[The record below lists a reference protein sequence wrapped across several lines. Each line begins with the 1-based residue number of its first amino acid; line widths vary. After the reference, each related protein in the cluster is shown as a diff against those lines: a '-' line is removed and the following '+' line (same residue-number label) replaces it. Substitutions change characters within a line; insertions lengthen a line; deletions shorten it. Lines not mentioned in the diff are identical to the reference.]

1 MANFKSRIWELDA
14 LRGVCILC
22 VIVVHFLF
30 DLSFFGGLSLTLPA
44 WYVFLQEYGGA
55 IFVVL
60 SGVCVTLGSK
70 SVRRGLIVFSCGM
83 LITAVTYGMYRL
95 GMSGMDVVVKFGV
108 LHLLGVC
115 MLVYP
120 AFKKLPP
127 AALALL
133 GLAIAITGYAIRGV
147 VVPQRWL
154 HIERL
159 FPPLPAAGLFFD
171 RRSHRQNSLPRKE
184 DASSRRVSENRHCP
198 LFLLVRAAVAVH
210 LPPASADRLRP
221 SRVCPASAR
230 IIQHKKSFPHRTTN
244 AWCSVREAFFCFS

>member
-30 DLSFFGGLSLTLPA
+30 DLSFFGGLDLTLPA
-44 WYVFLQEYGGA
+44 WYVFIQEYGGA

-70 SVRRGLIVFSCGM
+70 SVRRGLIVFACGM
-83 LITAVTYGMYRL
+83 LMTAVTYGMYRL
-95 GMSGMDVVVKFGV
+95 GMSGADVVVKFGV

-154 HIERL
+154 FPLGLTYEGFTSSDYFPL
-159 FPPLPAAGLFFD
+159 FPQLGYFLIGAAIGKTAYREKKTLLPGAFQKTGI
-171 RRSHRQNSLPRKE
+171 
-184 DASSRRVSENRHCP
+184 
-198 LFLLVRAAVAVH
+198 
-210 LPPASADRLRP
+210 
-221 SRVCPASAR
+221 AR
-230 IIQHKKSFPHRTTN
+230 
-244 AWCSVREAFFCFS
+244 FFCWCGRQSLFIYLLHQPIVYGLLEFVLLLRG

>member
-14 LRGVCILC
+14 LRGVCIAC

-30 DLSFFGGLSLTLPA
+30 DLSFFGGLDLTLPA
-44 WYVFLQEYGGA
+44 WYVFIQEYGGA

-70 SVRRGLIVFSCGM
+70 SVRRGLIVFACGM

-95 GMSGMDVVVKFGV
+95 GMSGADVVVKFGV

-133 GLAIAITGYAIRGV
+133 GLAIAITGYAIRSV
-147 VVPQRWL
+147 IVPQRWL
-154 HIERL
+154 FPLGLTYEGFTSSDYFPL
-159 FPPLPAAGLFFD
+159 FPQLGYFLIGAAIGKTAYHEKRTLLPGAFQKTGI
-171 RRSHRQNSLPRKE
+171 
-184 DASSRRVSENRHCP
+184 
-198 LFLLVRAAVAVH
+198 
-210 LPPASADRLRP
+210 
-221 SRVCPASAR
+221 AR
-230 IIQHKKSFPHRTTN
+230 
-244 AWCSVREAFFCFS
+244 FFCWCGRQSLFIYLLHQPIVYGLLELVLLLRG

>member
-1 MANFKSRIWELDA
+1 MANSKPRIWELDA

-30 DLSFFGGLSLTLPA
+30 DLSFFGGLDLTLPA
-44 WYVFLQEYGGA
+44 WYVFIQEYGGA

-70 SVRRGLIVFSCGM
+70 SVLRGLIVFACGM

-95 GMSGMDVVVKFGV
+95 GMSGADVVVKFGV

-147 VVPQRWL
+147 VVPQHW
-154 HIERL
+154 L
-159 FPPLPAAGLFFD
+159 FPLGLTYEGFT
-171 RRSHRQNSLPRKE
+171 
-184 DASSRRVSENRHCP
+184 SSDYFP
-198 LFLLVRAAVAVH
+198 LFPQLGYFLIGAAIGKTAYREKRTFLPGAFQQTPVA
-210 LPPASADRLRP
+210 R
-221 SRVCPASAR
+221 
-230 IIQHKKSFPHRTTN
+230 
-244 AWCSVREAFFCFS
+244 FFCWCGRQSLFIYLLHQPIVYGLLEFVLLLRG

>member
-30 DLSFFGGLSLTLPA
+30 DLSFFGGLDLTLPA

-70 SVRRGLIVFSCGM
+70 SVRRGLIVFACGM

-95 GMSGMDVVVKFGV
+95 GMSGADVVVKFGV

-127 AALALL
+127 AMLTVL
-133 GLAIAITGYAIRGV
+133 GLVIAITGYAIRGII
-147 VVPQRWL
+147 VPQRWL
-154 HIERL
+154 FPLGLTYEGFTSSDYFPL
-159 FPPLPAAGLFFD
+159 FPQLGYFLIGAAIGKTAYREKRTLLPGSF
-171 RRSHRQNSLPRKE
+171 QKTPI
-184 DASSRRVSENRHCP
+184 
-198 LFLLVRAAVAVH
+198 
-210 LPPASADRLRP
+210 
-221 SRVCPASAR
+221 AR
-230 IIQHKKSFPHRTTN
+230 
-244 AWCSVREAFFCFS
+244 FFCWCGRQSLFIYLLHQPIVYGLLEFVLLLRG

>member
-1 MANFKSRIWELDA
+1 MANSKPRIWELDA

-30 DLSFFGGLSLTLPA
+30 DLSFFGGLDLTLPA
-44 WYVFLQEYGGA
+44 WYVFIQEYGGA

-70 SVRRGLIVFSCGM
+70 SVRRGLIVFACGM

-95 GMSGMDVVVKFGV
+95 GMSGADVVVKFGV

-147 VVPQRWL
+147 VVPQHW
-154 HIERL
+154 L
-159 FPPLPAAGLFFD
+159 FPLGLTYEGFT
-171 RRSHRQNSLPRKE
+171 
-184 DASSRRVSENRHCP
+184 SSDYFP
-198 LFLLVRAAVAVH
+198 LFPQLGYFLIGAAIGKTAYREKKTLLPGSFQKTPVA
-210 LPPASADRLRP
+210 R
-221 SRVCPASAR
+221 
-230 IIQHKKSFPHRTTN
+230 
-244 AWCSVREAFFCFS
+244 FFCWCGRQSLFIYLLHQPIVYGLLELVLLLRG

>member
-1 MANFKSRIWELDA
+1 MANSKPRIWELDA

-22 VIVVHFLF
+22 VLVVHFLF
-30 DLSFFGGLSLTLPA
+30 DLSFFGGLDLTLPA
-44 WYVFLQEYGGA
+44 WYVFIQEYGGA

-95 GMSGMDVVVKFGV
+95 GMSGADVVVKFGV

-133 GLAIAITGYAIRGV
+133 GLAIAITGYAIRSV
-147 VVPQRWL
+147 IVPQRWL
-154 HIERL
+154 FPLGLTYEGFTSSDYFPL
-159 FPPLPAAGLFFD
+159 FPQLGYFLIGAAIGKTAYREKRTLLPGSF
-171 RRSHRQNSLPRKE
+171 QKTGI
-184 DASSRRVSENRHCP
+184 
-198 LFLLVRAAVAVH
+198 
-210 LPPASADRLRP
+210 
-221 SRVCPASAR
+221 AR
-230 IIQHKKSFPHRTTN
+230 
-244 AWCSVREAFFCFS
+244 FFCWCGRQSLFIYLLHQPIVYGLLEFVLLLRG

>member
-30 DLSFFGGLSLTLPA
+30 DLSFFGGLDLTLPA

-70 SVRRGLIVFSCGM
+70 SVRRGLIVFACGM

-95 GMSGMDVVVKFGV
+95 GMSGADVVVKFGV

-127 AALALL
+127 AMLTVL
-133 GLAIAITGYAIRGV
+133 GLVIAITGYAIRGII
-147 VVPQRWL
+147 VPQRWL
-154 HIERL
+154 FPLGLTCEGFTSSDYFPL
-159 FPPLPAAGLFFD
+159 FPQLGYFLIGAAIGKTAYREKRTLLPGSF
-171 RRSHRQNSLPRKE
+171 QKTGI
-184 DASSRRVSENRHCP
+184 
-198 LFLLVRAAVAVH
+198 
-210 LPPASADRLRP
+210 
-221 SRVCPASAR
+221 AR
-230 IIQHKKSFPHRTTN
+230 
-244 AWCSVREAFFCFS
+244 FFCWCGRQSLFIYLLHQPIVYGLLELVLLLRG

>member
-30 DLSFFGGLSLTLPA
+30 DLSFFGGLDLTLPA
-44 WYVFLQEYGGA
+44 WYVFIQEYGGA

-70 SVRRGLIVFSCGM
+70 SVRRGLIVFACGM

-95 GMSGMDVVVKFGV
+95 GMSGADVVVKFGV

-127 AALALL
+127 AALAVL
-133 GLAIAITGYAIRGV
+133 GLLIAVTGYAIRGV

-154 HIERL
+154 FPLGLTYEGFTSSDYFPL
-159 FPPLPAAGLFFD
+159 FPQLGYFLIGAAIGKTAYREKRTLLPGSF
-171 RRSHRQNSLPRKE
+171 QKTGI
-184 DASSRRVSENRHCP
+184 
-198 LFLLVRAAVAVH
+198 
-210 LPPASADRLRP
+210 
-221 SRVCPASAR
+221 AR
-230 IIQHKKSFPHRTTN
+230 
-244 AWCSVREAFFCFS
+244 FFCWCGRQSLFIYLLHQPIVYGLLELVLLLRG

>member
-1 MANFKSRIWELDA
+1 MANSKPRIWELDA

-30 DLSFFGGLSLTLPA
+30 DLSFFGGLDLTLPA
-44 WYVFLQEYGGA
+44 WYVFIQEYGGA

-70 SVRRGLIVFSCGM
+70 SVRRGLIVFACGM

-95 GMSGMDVVVKFGV
+95 GMSGADVVVKFGV

-127 AALALL
+127 AMLTVL
-133 GLAIAITGYAIRGV
+133 GLVIAITGYAIRGV
-147 VVPQRWL
+147 VVPQHW
-154 HIERL
+154 L
-159 FPPLPAAGLFFD
+159 FPLGLTYEGFT
-171 RRSHRQNSLPRKE
+171 
-184 DASSRRVSENRHCP
+184 SSDYFP
-198 LFLLVRAAVAVH
+198 LFPQLGYFLIGAAIGKTAYREKRTFLPGAFQQTPVA
-210 LPPASADRLRP
+210 R
-221 SRVCPASAR
+221 
-230 IIQHKKSFPHRTTN
+230 
-244 AWCSVREAFFCFS
+244 FFCWCGRQSLFIYLLHQPIVYGLLEFVLLLRG

>member
-1 MANFKSRIWELDA
+1 MANSKPRIWELDA

-30 DLSFFGGLSLTLPA
+30 DLSFFGGLDLTLPA
-44 WYVFLQEYGGA
+44 WYVFIQEYGGA

-70 SVRRGLIVFSCGM
+70 SVRRGLIVFACGM

-95 GMSGMDVVVKFGV
+95 GMSGADVVVKFGV

-147 VVPQRWL
+147 DILQDFKPNDVH
-154 HIERL
+154 HIVNHSESTFL
-159 FPPLPAAGLFFD
+159 FTSDNIWENLEEEALSLSLIHISKKKNFPLA
-171 RRSHRQNSLPRKE
+171 N
-184 DASSRRVSENRHCP
+184 
-198 LFLLVRAAVAVH
+198 H
-210 LPPASADRLRP
+210 LR
-221 SRVCPASAR
+221 
-230 IIQHKKSFPHRTTN
+230 
-244 AWCSVREAFFCFS
+244 

>member
-60 SGVCVTLGSK
+60 SGICVTLGSK
-70 SVRRGLIVFSCGM
+70 SVRRGLIVFACGM

-95 GMSGMDVVVKFGV
+95 GMSGADVVVKFGV

-127 AALALL
+127 AALAVL
-133 GLAIAITGYAIRGV
+133 GLLIAVTGYAIRGII
-147 VVPQRWL
+147 VPQRWL
-154 HIERL
+154 FPLGLTYEGFTSSDYFPL
-159 FPPLPAAGLFFD
+159 FPQLGYFLIGAAIGKTAYREKKTLLPGSF
-171 RRSHRQNSLPRKE
+171 QKTGI
-184 DASSRRVSENRHCP
+184 
-198 LFLLVRAAVAVH
+198 
-210 LPPASADRLRP
+210 
-221 SRVCPASAR
+221 AR
-230 IIQHKKSFPHRTTN
+230 
-244 AWCSVREAFFCFS
+244 FFCWCGRQSLFIYLLHQPIVYGLLELVLLLRG

>member
-1 MANFKSRIWELDA
+1 MANSKPRIWELDA

-30 DLSFFGGLSLTLPA
+30 DLSFFGGLDLTLPA
-44 WYVFLQEYGGA
+44 WYIFIQEYGGA

-70 SVRRGLIVFSCGM
+70 SVRRGLIVFACGM

-95 GMSGMDVVVKFGV
+95 GMSGADVVVKFGV

-127 AALALL
+127 AMLTVL
-133 GLAIAITGYAIRGV
+133 GLVIAITGYAIRGV
-147 VVPQRWL
+147 VVPQHW
-154 HIERL
+154 L
-159 FPPLPAAGLFFD
+159 FPLGLTYEGFT
-171 RRSHRQNSLPRKE
+171 
-184 DASSRRVSENRHCP
+184 SSDYFP
-198 LFLLVRAAVAVH
+198 LFPQLGYFLIGAAIGKTAYREKRTFLPGAFQQTPVA
-210 LPPASADRLRP
+210 R
-221 SRVCPASAR
+221 
-230 IIQHKKSFPHRTTN
+230 
-244 AWCSVREAFFCFS
+244 FFCWCGRQSLFIYLLHQPIVYGLLEFVLLLRG

>member
-1 MANFKSRIWELDA
+1 MANSKPRIWELDA

-30 DLSFFGGLSLTLPA
+30 DLSFFGGLDLTLPA

-60 SGVCVTLGSK
+60 SGGCVTLGSK
-70 SVRRGLIVFSCGM
+70 SVRRGLIVFACGM

-95 GMSGMDVVVKFGV
+95 GMSGADVVVKFGV

-127 AALALL
+127 ATLTVL
-133 GLAIAITGYAIRGV
+133 GLVIAITGYAIRGV

-154 HIERL
+154 FPLGLTYEGFTSSDYFPL
-159 FPPLPAAGLFFD
+159 FPQLGYFLIGAAIGKTAYREKKTLLPGSF
-171 RRSHRQNSLPRKE
+171 QKTP
-184 DASSRRVSENRHCP
+184 
-198 LFLLVRAAVAVH
+198 VA
-210 LPPASADRLRP
+210 R
-221 SRVCPASAR
+221 
-230 IIQHKKSFPHRTTN
+230 
-244 AWCSVREAFFCFS
+244 FFCWCGRQSLFIYLLHQPIVYGLLEFVLLLRG

>member
-30 DLSFFGGLSLTLPA
+30 DLSFFGGLDLTLPA
-44 WYVFLQEYGGA
+44 WYVFIQEYGGA

-60 SGVCVTLGSK
+60 SGICVTLGSK
-70 SVRRGLIVFSCGM
+70 SVRRGLIVFACGM

-127 AALALL
+127 ATLTVL
-133 GLAIAITGYAIRGV
+133 GLVIAITGYAIRGII
-147 VVPQRWL
+147 VPQHW
-154 HIERL
+154 L
-159 FPPLPAAGLFFD
+159 FPLGLTYEGFT
-171 RRSHRQNSLPRKE
+171 
-184 DASSRRVSENRHCP
+184 SSDYFP
-198 LFLLVRAAVAVH
+198 LFPQLGYFLIGAAIGKTAYREKRTFLPGAFQQTPVA
-210 LPPASADRLRP
+210 R
-221 SRVCPASAR
+221 
-230 IIQHKKSFPHRTTN
+230 
-244 AWCSVREAFFCFS
+244 FFCWCGRQSLFIYLLHQPIVYGLLELVLLLRG

>member
-30 DLSFFGGLSLTLPA
+30 DLSFFGGLDLTLPA

-95 GMSGMDVVVKFGV
+95 GMSGADVVVKFGV

-147 VVPQRWL
+147 VVPQHW
-154 HIERL
+154 L
-159 FPPLPAAGLFFD
+159 FPLGLTYEGFT
-171 RRSHRQNSLPRKE
+171 
-184 DASSRRVSENRHCP
+184 SSDYFP
-198 LFLLVRAAVAVH
+198 LFPQLGYFLIGAAIGKTAYREKKTLL
-210 LPPASADRLRP
+210 PGSFQKTGI
-221 SRVCPASAR
+221 AR
-230 IIQHKKSFPHRTTN
+230 
-244 AWCSVREAFFCFS
+244 FFCWCGRQSLFIYLLHQPIVYGLLELVLLLRG

>member
-1 MANFKSRIWELDA
+1 MANSKPRIWELDA

-44 WYVFLQEYGGA
+44 WYVFIQEYGGA

-70 SVRRGLIVFSCGM
+70 SVRRGLIVFACGM

-95 GMSGMDVVVKFGV
+95 GMSGADVVVKFGV

-147 VVPQRWL
+147 VVPQHW
-154 HIERL
+154 L
-159 FPPLPAAGLFFD
+159 FPLGLTYEGFT
-171 RRSHRQNSLPRKE
+171 
-184 DASSRRVSENRHCP
+184 SSDYFP
-198 LFLLVRAAVAVH
+198 LFPQLGYFLIGAAIGKTAYREKRTFLPGAFQQTPVA
-210 LPPASADRLRP
+210 R
-221 SRVCPASAR
+221 
-230 IIQHKKSFPHRTTN
+230 
-244 AWCSVREAFFCFS
+244 FFCWCGRQSLFIYLLHQPIVYGLLELVLLLRG

>member
-22 VIVVHFLF
+22 VLVVHFLF
-30 DLSFFGGLSLTLPA
+30 DLSFFGGLDLTLPA

-95 GMSGMDVVVKFGV
+95 GMSGADVVVKFGV

-127 AALALL
+127 AALTVL
-133 GLAIAITGYAIRGV
+133 GLVIAITGYAIRGII
-147 VVPQRWL
+147 VPQRWL
-154 HIERL
+154 FPLGLTYEGFTSSDYFPL
-159 FPPLPAAGLFFD
+159 FPQLGYFLIGAAIGKTAYREKRTLLPGSF
-171 RRSHRQNSLPRKE
+171 QKTGI
-184 DASSRRVSENRHCP
+184 
-198 LFLLVRAAVAVH
+198 
-210 LPPASADRLRP
+210 
-221 SRVCPASAR
+221 AR
-230 IIQHKKSFPHRTTN
+230 
-244 AWCSVREAFFCFS
+244 FFCWCGRQSLFIYLLHQPIVYGLLELVLLLRG

>member
-30 DLSFFGGLSLTLPA
+30 DLSFFGGLDLTLPA
-44 WYVFLQEYGGA
+44 WYVFIQEYGGA

-70 SVRRGLIVFSCGM
+70 SVRRGLIVFACGM

-95 GMSGMDVVVKFGV
+95 GMSGADVVVKFGV

-147 VVPQRWL
+147 VVPQHW
-154 HIERL
+154 L
-159 FPPLPAAGLFFD
+159 FPLGLTYEGFT
-171 RRSHRQNSLPRKE
+171 
-184 DASSRRVSENRHCP
+184 SSDYFP
-198 LFLLVRAAVAVH
+198 LFPQLGYFLIGAAIGKTAYREKKTLLPGAFQKTGI
-210 LPPASADRLRP
+210 
-221 SRVCPASAR
+221 AR
-230 IIQHKKSFPHRTTN
+230 
-244 AWCSVREAFFCFS
+244 FFCWCGRQSLFIYLLHQPIVYGLLEFVLLLRG

>member
-1 MANFKSRIWELDA
+1 MANSKPRIWELDA

-30 DLSFFGGLSLTLPA
+30 DLSFFGGLDLTLPA
-44 WYVFLQEYGGA
+44 WYVFIQEYGGA

-70 SVRRGLIVFSCGM
+70 SVRRGLIVFACGM

-95 GMSGMDVVVKFGV
+95 GMSGADVVVKFGV

-147 VVPQRWL
+147 IVPQHW
-154 HIERL
+154 L
-159 FPPLPAAGLFFD
+159 FPLGLTYECFT
-171 RRSHRQNSLPRKE
+171 
-184 DASSRRVSENRHCP
+184 SSDYFP
-198 LFLLVRAAVAVH
+198 LFPQLGYFLIGAAIGKTAYREKKTLLPGSFQKTPVA
-210 LPPASADRLRP
+210 R
-221 SRVCPASAR
+221 
-230 IIQHKKSFPHRTTN
+230 
-244 AWCSVREAFFCFS
+244 FFCWCGRQSLFIYLLHQPIVYGLLELVLLLRG

>member
-14 LRGVCILC
+14 LRGVCIAC

-44 WYVFLQEYGGA
+44 WYVFLQEYGGT

-70 SVRRGLIVFSCGM
+70 SVRRGLIVFACGM
-83 LITAVTYGMYRL
+83 LITAVTYGMDRL
-95 GMSGMDVVVKFGV
+95 GMSGADVVVKFGV

-127 AALALL
+127 AMLTVL
-133 GLAIAITGYAIRGV
+133 GLVIAITGYAIRGV
-147 VVPQRWL
+147 VVPQHW
-154 HIERL
+154 L
-159 FPPLPAAGLFFD
+159 FPLGLTYEGFT
-171 RRSHRQNSLPRKE
+171 
-184 DASSRRVSENRHCP
+184 SSDYFP
-198 LFLLVRAAVAVH
+198 LFPQLGYFLIGAAIGKTAYREKKTLL
-210 LPPASADRLRP
+210 PGSFQKTGI
-221 SRVCPASAR
+221 AR
-230 IIQHKKSFPHRTTN
+230 
-244 AWCSVREAFFCFS
+244 FFCWCGRQSLFIYLLHQPIVYGLLEFVLLLRG

>member
-1 MANFKSRIWELDA
+1 MANSKPRIWELDA

-30 DLSFFGGLSLTLPA
+30 DLSFFGGLDLTLPA

-70 SVRRGLIVFSCGM
+70 SVRRGLIVFACGM

-95 GMSGMDVVVKFGV
+95 GMSGADVVVKFGV

-127 AALALL
+127 ATLTVL

-154 HIERL
+154 FPLGLTYEGFTSSDYFPL
-159 FPPLPAAGLFFD
+159 FPQLGYFLIGAAIGKTAYREKKTLLPGSF
-171 RRSHRQNSLPRKE
+171 QKTP
-184 DASSRRVSENRHCP
+184 
-198 LFLLVRAAVAVH
+198 VA
-210 LPPASADRLRP
+210 R
-221 SRVCPASAR
+221 
-230 IIQHKKSFPHRTTN
+230 
-244 AWCSVREAFFCFS
+244 FFCWCGRQSLFIYLLHQPIVYGLLEFVLLLRG

>member
-1 MANFKSRIWELDA
+1 MANSKPRIWELDA

-30 DLSFFGGLSLTLPA
+30 DLSFFGGLDLTLPA
-44 WYVFLQEYGGA
+44 WYVFIQEYGGA

-70 SVRRGLIVFSCGM
+70 SVRRGLIVFACGM

-95 GMSGMDVVVKFGV
+95 GMSGADVVVKFGV

-127 AALALL
+127 AALAVL
-133 GLAIAITGYAIRGV
+133 GLLIAVTGYAIRGII
-147 VVPQRWL
+147 VPQRWL
-154 HIERL
+154 FPLGLTYEGFTSSDYFPL
-159 FPPLPAAGLFFD
+159 FPQLGYFLIGAAIGKTAYREKRTLLPGAF
-171 RRSHRQNSLPRKE
+171 QQTP
-184 DASSRRVSENRHCP
+184 
-198 LFLLVRAAVAVH
+198 VA
-210 LPPASADRLRP
+210 R
-221 SRVCPASAR
+221 
-230 IIQHKKSFPHRTTN
+230 
-244 AWCSVREAFFCFS
+244 FFCWCGRQSLFIYLLHQPIVYGLLEFVLLLRG

>member
-30 DLSFFGGLSLTLPA
+30 DLSFFGGLDLTLPA

-70 SVRRGLIVFSCGM
+70 SVRRGLIVFACGM

-95 GMSGMDVVVKFGV
+95 GMSGADVVVKFGV

-127 AALALL
+127 AALAVL
-133 GLAIAITGYAIRGV
+133 GLLIAVTGYAIRGV
-147 VVPQRWL
+147 IVPQHW
-154 HIERL
+154 L
-159 FPPLPAAGLFFD
+159 FPLGLTYEGFT
-171 RRSHRQNSLPRKE
+171 
-184 DASSRRVSENRHCP
+184 SSDYFP
-198 LFLLVRAAVAVH
+198 LFPQLGYFLIGAAIGKTAYREKKTLLPGSFQKTPVA
-210 LPPASADRLRP
+210 R
-221 SRVCPASAR
+221 
-230 IIQHKKSFPHRTTN
+230 
-244 AWCSVREAFFCFS
+244 FFCWCGRQSLFIYLLHQPIVYGLLEFVLLLRG

>member
-14 LRGVCILC
+14 LRGVCIAC

-30 DLSFFGGLSLTLPA
+30 DLSFFGGLDLTLPA

-70 SVRRGLIVFSCGM
+70 SVRRGLIVFTCGM

-95 GMSGMDVVVKFGV
+95 GMSGADVVVKFGV

-127 AALALL
+127 AALAVL
-133 GLAIAITGYAIRGV
+133 GLLIAVTGYAIRGV
-147 VVPQRWL
+147 VVPQHW
-154 HIERL
+154 L
-159 FPPLPAAGLFFD
+159 FPLGLTYEGFT
-171 RRSHRQNSLPRKE
+171 
-184 DASSRRVSENRHCP
+184 SSDYFP
-198 LFLLVRAAVAVH
+198 LFPQLGYFLIGAAIGKTAYREKRTLLH
-210 LPPASADRLRP
+210 GSFQKTGI
-221 SRVCPASAR
+221 AR
-230 IIQHKKSFPHRTTN
+230 
-244 AWCSVREAFFCFS
+244 FFCWCGRQSLFIYLLHQPIVYGLLEFVLLLRG

>member
-1 MANFKSRIWELDA
+1 MANSKPRIWELDA

-30 DLSFFGGLSLTLPA
+30 DLSFFGGLDLTLPA

-70 SVRRGLIVFSCGM
+70 SVRRGLIVFACGM

-95 GMSGMDVVVKFGV
+95 GMSGADVVVKFGV

-127 AALALL
+127 AALAVL
-133 GLAIAITGYAIRGV
+133 GLLIAVTGYAIRGV
-147 VVPQRWL
+147 VVPQHW
-154 HIERL
+154 L
-159 FPPLPAAGLFFD
+159 FPLGLTYEGFT
-171 RRSHRQNSLPRKE
+171 
-184 DASSRRVSENRHCP
+184 SSDYFP
-198 LFLLVRAAVAVH
+198 LFPQLGYFLIGAAIGKTAYREKRTLL
-210 LPPASADRLRP
+210 PGSFQKTGI
-221 SRVCPASAR
+221 AR
-230 IIQHKKSFPHRTTN
+230 
-244 AWCSVREAFFCFS
+244 FFCWCGRQSLFIYLLHQPIVYGLLEFVLLLRG

>member
-14 LRGVCILC
+14 LRGICILC

-30 DLSFFGGLSLTLPA
+30 DLSFFGGLDLTLPA
-44 WYVFLQEYGGA
+44 WYVFIQEYGGA

-70 SVRRGLIVFSCGM
+70 SVRRGLIVFACGM

-95 GMSGMDVVVKFGV
+95 GMSGADVVVKFGV

-154 HIERL
+154 FPLGLTYEGFTSSDYFPL
-159 FPPLPAAGLFFD
+159 FPQLGYFLIGAAIGKTAYREKKTLLPGAFQKTGI
-171 RRSHRQNSLPRKE
+171 
-184 DASSRRVSENRHCP
+184 
-198 LFLLVRAAVAVH
+198 
-210 LPPASADRLRP
+210 
-221 SRVCPASAR
+221 AR
-230 IIQHKKSFPHRTTN
+230 
-244 AWCSVREAFFCFS
+244 FFCWCGRQSLFIYLLHQPIVYGLLEIVLLLRG

>member
-70 SVRRGLIVFSCGM
+70 SVRRGLIVFACGM

-95 GMSGMDVVVKFGV
+95 GMSGADVVVKFGV

-127 AALALL
+127 AALTVL
-133 GLAIAITGYAIRGV
+133 GLVIAITGYAIRGII
-147 VVPQRWL
+147 VPQHW
-154 HIERL
+154 L
-159 FPPLPAAGLFFD
+159 FPLGLTYEGFT
-171 RRSHRQNSLPRKE
+171 
-184 DASSRRVSENRHCP
+184 SSDYFP
-198 LFLLVRAAVAVH
+198 LFPQLGYFLIGAAIGKTAYREKKTLL
-210 LPPASADRLRP
+210 PGSFQKTGI
-221 SRVCPASAR
+221 AR
-230 IIQHKKSFPHRTTN
+230 
-244 AWCSVREAFFCFS
+244 FFCWCGRQSLFIYLLHQPIVYGLLEFVLLLRG

>member
-30 DLSFFGGLSLTLPA
+30 DLSFFGGLDLTLPA
-44 WYVFLQEYGGA
+44 WYVFIQEYGGA

-60 SGVCVTLGSK
+60 SGICVTLGSK
-70 SVRRGLIVFSCGM
+70 SVRRGLIVFACGM

-95 GMSGMDVVVKFGV
+95 GMSGADVVVKFGV

-127 AALALL
+127 AALAVL
-133 GLAIAITGYAIRGV
+133 GLLIAVTGYAIRGV

-154 HIERL
+154 FPLGLTYEGFTSSDYFPL
-159 FPPLPAAGLFFD
+159 FPQLGYFLIGAAIGKTAYREKRTLLPGSF
-171 RRSHRQNSLPRKE
+171 QKTGI
-184 DASSRRVSENRHCP
+184 
-198 LFLLVRAAVAVH
+198 
-210 LPPASADRLRP
+210 
-221 SRVCPASAR
+221 AR
-230 IIQHKKSFPHRTTN
+230 
-244 AWCSVREAFFCFS
+244 FFCWCGRQSLFIYLLHQPIVYGLLEFVLLLRG

>member
-1 MANFKSRIWELDA
+1 MANSKPRIWELDA

-30 DLSFFGGLSLTLPA
+30 DLSFFGGLDLTLPA
-44 WYVFLQEYGGA
+44 WYVFIQEYGGA

-70 SVRRGLIVFSCGM
+70 SVRRGLIVFACGM

-95 GMSGMDVVVKFGV
+95 GMSGADVVVKFGV

-147 VVPQRWL
+147 VVPQHW
-154 HIERL
+154 L
-159 FPPLPAAGLFFD
+159 FPLGLTYEGFT
-171 RRSHRQNSLPRKE
+171 
-184 DASSRRVSENRHCP
+184 SSDCFP
-198 LFLLVRAAVAVH
+198 LFPQLGYFLIGAAIGKTAYREKRTFLPGAFQQTPVA
-210 LPPASADRLRP
+210 R
-221 SRVCPASAR
+221 
-230 IIQHKKSFPHRTTN
+230 
-244 AWCSVREAFFCFS
+244 FFCWCGRQSLFIYLLHQPIVYGLLEFVLLLRG

>member
-1 MANFKSRIWELDA
+1 MANSKPRIWELDA

-44 WYVFLQEYGGA
+44 WYVFLQEYGGT

-70 SVRRGLIVFSCGM
+70 SVRRGLIVFACGM

-95 GMSGMDVVVKFGV
+95 GMSGADVVVKFGV

-147 VVPQRWL
+147 VVPQHW
-154 HIERL
+154 L
-159 FPPLPAAGLFFD
+159 FPLGLTYEGFT
-171 RRSHRQNSLPRKE
+171 
-184 DASSRRVSENRHCP
+184 SSDYFP
-198 LFLLVRAAVAVH
+198 LFPQLGYFLIGAAIGKTAYREKRTLL
-210 LPPASADRLRP
+210 PGSFQKTGI
-221 SRVCPASAR
+221 AR
-230 IIQHKKSFPHRTTN
+230 
-244 AWCSVREAFFCFS
+244 FFCWCGRQSLFIYLLHQPIVYGLLEFVLLLRG

>member
-1 MANFKSRIWELDA
+1 MANSKPRIWELDA

-30 DLSFFGGLSLTLPA
+30 DLSFFGGLDLTLPA
-44 WYVFLQEYGGA
+44 WYIFIQEYGGA

-133 GLAIAITGYAIRGV
+133 GLAIAITGYAIRGII
-147 VVPQRWL
+147 VPQRWL
-154 HIERL
+154 FPLGLTYEGFTSSDYFPL
-159 FPPLPAAGLFFD
+159 FPQLGYFLIGAAIGKTAYREKRTLLPGSF
-171 RRSHRQNSLPRKE
+171 QKTGI
-184 DASSRRVSENRHCP
+184 
-198 LFLLVRAAVAVH
+198 
-210 LPPASADRLRP
+210 
-221 SRVCPASAR
+221 AR
-230 IIQHKKSFPHRTTN
+230 
-244 AWCSVREAFFCFS
+244 FFCWCGRQSLFIYLLHQPIVYGLLELVLLLRG